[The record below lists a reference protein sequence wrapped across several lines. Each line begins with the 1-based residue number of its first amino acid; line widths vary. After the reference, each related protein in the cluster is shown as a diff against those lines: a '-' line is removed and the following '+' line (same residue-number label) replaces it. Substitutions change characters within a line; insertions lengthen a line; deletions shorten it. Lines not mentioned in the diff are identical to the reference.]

1 MAIEDS
7 TDLASQP
14 EQLSEHRTNQLLDA
28 VSSEAFDTWYQERT
42 FRQNIQ
48 NGKPYFN
55 GPSKTKPAKDHT
67 PSKLLQCHR
76 KIFYNALNAPAES
89 ERPSG
94 IFWIGSQFEEDIA
107 LPFLR
112 EAVVSS
118 DEYVTNSLWIE
129 ITETTDAG
137 EIRIRGETD
146 PVIVDAEGNPLI
158 LTEIKTKQS
167 VDNLTAPDDHHRA
180 QAHAYMKGLS
190 TEYNRPI
197 TDTVFLYGSRETLDI
212 KVFHCEFDRSFWQET
227 VVPWLADQTSYRL
240 YGDLPPASP
249 EYSWECNVCDYRER
263 CGKGEK
269 ELSSVGPV
277 GLLPLYTDYPREQ
290 IVEYLESHPNAK
302 LTPAAASEYPDL
314 AETYGAFNWRCL
326 TCGQEFDWD
335 AVDWNSQLTTPP
347 TCPACKNQETD
358 SPSWLR
364 GPDPANQH

>member
-137 EIRIRGETD
+137 KIRIRGETD

-240 YGDLPPASP
+240 YVDLPPASP
-249 EYSWECNVCDYRER
+249 EYS
-263 CGKGEK
+263 
-269 ELSSVGPV
+269 
-277 GLLPLYTDYPREQ
+277 
-290 IVEYLESHPNAK
+290 
-302 LTPAAASEYPDL
+302 
-314 AETYGAFNWRCL
+314 
-326 TCGQEFDWD
+326 
-335 AVDWNSQLTTPP
+335 
-347 TCPACKNQETD
+347 
-358 SPSWLR
+358 
-364 GPDPANQH
+364 